1 MNIIWSGV
9 SRNQLQE
16 IYDYHSLKVHSKLA
30 LTIIE
35 RIIKDAQRLIDNPFI
50 GQHEALLSDR
60 PQGFRYLVSGNY
72 KIIYWID
79 DEKIR
84 IASFF
89 DTRQNPE
96 KMKSI

>member
-1 MNIIWSGV
+1 MNIIWSGL

-16 IYDYHSLKVHSKLA
+16 IHDYYSLKVHSKLA

-35 RIIKDAQRLIDNPFI
+35 RIIKDAERLIDSPFI
-50 GQHEALLSDR
+50 GQHEELLSDR
-60 PQGFRYLVSGNY
+60 PQEFRYLLSGNY
-72 KIIYWID
+72 KIIYWVD

-84 IASFF
+84 IASVF